1 MDGEATRRFK
11 SVWNA
16 IFITCRTGAFGLT
29 SASYASPCGSAYSA
43 GTHTNNVIALPQVR
57 VPAVIFDIITAQP
70 GRCTAKGM
78 VRDFGPSVPTL
89 GLATATEYPSL
100 SLPALCRQRNIPPN
114 HRSAWERQSDGT
126 SLCPLVAER
135 LLAANT
141 RGTSCLLAGCSAQP
155 VGDNFPLS
163 QPHGLT
169 EGHEKCAR

>member
-1 MDGEATRRFK
+1 MPHFVVRHIRQERILITSSLSPK
-11 SVWNA
+11 SEYRLSSSTSLPPNPAAAQRKAWSA
-16 IFITCRTGAFGLT
+16 ISDLL
-29 SASYASPCGSAYSA
+29 YQ
-43 GTHTNNVIALPQVR
+43 L
-57 VPAVIFDIITAQP
+57 
-70 GRCTAKGM
+70 
-78 VRDFGPSVPTL
+78 L

-114 HRSAWERQSDGT
+114 HKSAWERQSDGT

-141 RGTSCLLAGCSAQP
+141 RGTSCLLASCSAQP
-155 VGDNFPLS
+155 VGDNSSLS